1 LLRPWQHNGVRL
13 VMVERTSPKTIILR
27 AGDIPEMAIIL
38 IYEKIVEDY
47 GKGNYGEL
55 VVSCSGLESVY
66 NED

>member
-1 LLRPWQHNGVRL
+1 
-13 VMVERTSPKTIILR
+13 MVERTSPKTIILR